1 MYEKHRQLLRRKRST
16 MRLRRYSNISS
27 DMETSNSVRNIDLP
41 LRADNSDNSGEV
53 MTEMF
58 VAEKMAAI
66 QQ

>member
-1 MYEKHRQLLRRKRST
+1 